1 MDPLPALPHTAY
13 TTSFAETATPP
24 NGPPTAATVNKK
36 VDLWLRRL
44 SRAHELLDAQGVKL
58 YTWRRG
64 EDVIAEAEGIV
75 REAMR
80 GVER

>member
-1 MDPLPALPHTAY
+1 MAGTYPASL
-13 TTSFAETATPP
+13 AETVTAPNNGAT
-24 NGPPTAATVNKK
+24 GTTTYNKK

-44 SRAHELLDAQGVKL
+44 ARAHSILDAQGVKL

-75 REAMR
+75 RAALREMK
-80 GVER
+80 